1 MRMGCWCS
9 GRGRWGPPRPIDG
22 TWRKFMGLCAWHIDQ
37 TVHQL
42 GDMGSPTLLPLIGW
56 FGEVTVGLKQV
67 PQMVLL
73 GFAPSSRWEENGSR
87 VPRAGGGF
95 GWTNNMGRL
104 FSGATSWCHAT
115 ETQKSCLLAQRH
127 FLHVPLCPS
136 AAVRIHRGTESP
148 CPQGGLKTLQDCLNA
163 LGGEDLKL
171 LLLSWVQVPK
181 SPSCL
186 VLCGEGRRY
195 HDG

>member
-1 MRMGCWCS
+1 
-9 GRGRWGPPRPIDG
+9 
-22 TWRKFMGLCAWHIDQ
+22 
-37 TVHQL
+37 
-42 GDMGSPTLLPLIGW
+42 MGSPTLLPLIGW

-73 GFAPSSRWEENGSR
+73 GFSPSSRWEENGSR

-136 AAVRIHRGTESP
+136 AAVRIHGGTEVSLSP
-148 CPQGGLKTLQDCLNA
+148 RRTENPPGLSEYAGRRGPQTFTSFLGTGTQVTILPGPVRGGA
-163 LGGEDLKL
+163 
-171 LLLSWVQVPK
+171 QVP
-181 SPSCL
+181 
-186 VLCGEGRRY
+186 
-195 HDG
+195 